1 MSEQQT
7 EGMIWHRDGHS
18 IKLQLQKH
26 ELLITDVVCPGDS
39 ACSHEQAGCLVEWF
53 LRRFGLDCNVGI
65 AEPVGSMEIAWTLVG
80 DTYDLDLCQ
89 VWVIPV
95 NDEAFAA
102 WLLTQG

>member
-1 MSEQQT
+1 MTDQQT
-7 EGMIWHRDGHS
+7 QGMVWHRDGH
-18 IKLQLQKH
+18 KFRLQLHKH
-26 ELLITDVVCPGDS
+26 EVIILDVVCPGEE
-39 ACSHEQAGCLVEWF
+39 ACQHEQAGCLVEWF

-65 AEPVGSMEIAWTLVG
+65 AEPAGEMEIAWTLVG